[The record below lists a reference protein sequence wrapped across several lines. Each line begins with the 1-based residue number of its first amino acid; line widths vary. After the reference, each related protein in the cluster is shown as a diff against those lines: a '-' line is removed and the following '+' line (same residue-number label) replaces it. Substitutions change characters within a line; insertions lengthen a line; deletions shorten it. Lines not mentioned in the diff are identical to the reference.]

1 MLKRIAPIKKKVP
14 LKQKIAEKQAAEE
27 QKKKELEEKKKRKEE
42 ESDDEEE
49 DSYAR
54 TQRMRQL
61 ELEADMISAT
71 DLFSGVSID
80 DMKGKPIEEWKPKNR
95 VELDTYRKRLV
106 EIITASSKSI
116 NYGWV
121 IDELLRDIA
130 VPLKDTEVKKMSASL
145 TSIANEKQKQ
155 AKEALK
161 KTKGKSKPQL
171 AAAGKSGATESKYND
186 FDDDYDDDFM

>member
-1 MLKRIAPIKKKVP
+1 
-14 LKQKIAEKQAAEE
+14 
-27 QKKKELEEKKKRKEE
+27 
-42 ESDDEEE
+42 
-49 DSYAR
+49 
-54 TQRMRQL
+54 
-61 ELEADMISAT
+61 
-71 DLFSGVSID
+71 
-80 DMKGKPIEEWKPKNR
+80 MKGKPIEEWKPKNR